1 MKNSVRRE
9 NILPSFRLSKSAFER
24 LNTMFRRFT
33 KIRELIHRNIDN
45 YINDFVKFHGKPNDR
60 REYLET
66 KYRPLAPKENY
77 LLQESDSGKVF
88 FQVSDI
94 ALLTGRDPSSISRT
108 LTQINASSDWCA
120 RLLAI
125 REESRS
131 ANNNKIFVYDAK
143 IFDLIMDFR
152 EAKYLERFQ
161 LHGNSDY
168 QEVLRYWGYMKRLEK
183 VKSQSSHA
191 NKIIEDD
198 SDIQEFTMPDL
209 PNMSWHDVVKII
221 GKKLFTLRADMIFV
235 MIFGVS
241 FMLVRKWPALIPVLA
256 GMSLT
261 ALIACALMLRAR
273 TLDTGLAAEIGAV
286 CTLLVLFWGINLTI
300 ENAVYTPGGTVFTLK
315 EHEPLITLQPV
326 RVHSERP
333 LAFHI
338 TAENQ
343 DSIKEIFYKI
353 DSERDYK
360 STGFTWSGTPN
371 LLIEPEKQHG
381 IISINIKCKDFDN
394 KEHEALAFAFDLD
407 KEFFNAA
414 KNLILNEKELIMIK
428 DFGNITK
435 ISAVVNDSVKAVAY
449 GINTLKPDR
458 IYEISNVDP
467 TKPLQAESILTLNHA
482 SIDYVSAYA
491 VFLDNTSSDIRIT
504 KSEGS
509 PLSI

>member
-1 MKNSVRRE
+1 
-9 NILPSFRLSKSAFER
+9 
-24 LNTMFRRFT
+24 MFRRFT
-33 KIRELIHRNIDN
+33 KVRELIHRNIHD
-45 YINDFVKFHGKPNDR
+45 YINDFMNFHGKPDDR

-66 KYRPLAPKENY
+66 KYIPRAPKENY
-77 LLQESDSGKVF
+77 LLQDSDSGKVF
-88 FQVSDI
+88 FHIEDI
-94 ALLTGRDPSSISRT
+94 ALLTGRDSSSISRT
-108 LTQINASSDWCA
+108 LNQINASRDWCS

-125 REESRS
+125 REESKS

-161 LHGNSDY
+161 RHGNSDY
-168 QEVLRYWGYMKRLEK
+168 QEVLRYWQYMKRLEEA
-183 VKSQSSHA
+183 KSHSAHK
-191 NKIIEDD
+191 NRIIEDD

-209 PNMSWHDVVKII
+209 PNMSWHDVVMII

-273 TLDTGLAAEIGAV
+273 TLDTGLTAEIAAV

-300 ENAVYTPGGTVFTLK
+300 ENAIYTPGGTVFTLK

-326 RVHSERP
+326 RVYGERP
-333 LAFHI
+333 LAFHV

-343 DSIKEIFYKI
+343 DSIREIFYKF
-353 DSERDYK
+353 DSEREYK

-371 LLIEPEKQHG
+371 LLIEPERQDG
-381 IISINIKCKDFDN
+381 IISINIKYKDYDN
-394 KEHEALAFAFDLD
+394 KEHEALTFAFDLE

-414 KNLILNEKELIMIK
+414 KNLILNEKELIMIRN
-428 DFGNITK
+428 FGNITK

-449 GINTLKPDR
+449 GLNTRKPDR
-458 IYEISNVDP
+458 IYEVGNVDP
-467 TKPLQAESILTLNHA
+467 KYPLQAESILTLNHS
-482 SIDYVSAYA
+482 SIDYASAYA
-491 VFLDNTSSDIRIT
+491 IFLDNTSSDIKIT
-504 KSEGS
+504 PPKN
-509 PLSI
+509 